1 MSERCVTCGCELA
14 YPTAIHL
21 VDCPNPIEKKREEKR
36 GMVIDHTAEARKILE
51 AVEPYTNNDLGVAMN
66 SAHIHAT
73 LALVEQQRIANLISL
88 GSQEFGVHGATDDLT
103 ICRPIYRVEDNKLIL
118 DPGIRAGLRI
128 EEEVAEEDPND

>member
-1 MSERCVTCGCELA
+1 MGYCERTGDESATTEGEVNERIA
-14 YPTAIHL
+14 AAI
-21 VDCPNPIEKKREEKR
+21 E
-36 GMVIDHTAEARKILE
+36 
-51 AVEPYTNNDLGVAMN
+51 
-66 SAHIHAT
+66 
-73 LALVEQQRIANLISL
+73 ALVEQQRIANLISL